1 MIICLF
7 VKFDANAQKTQRKAK
22 NIQTRIRSDI
32 IDIKQKSKK
41 IDFVGN
47 VVVERDDT
55 SLLSNKMEVF
65 YIDKVSDKSEIK
77 NNSNIKEIK
86 AFGNVKMF
94 NDEFVASSDLA
105 NFYPNKNIFILEK
118 NVIVNNG
125 TSILTGDKFIYDL
138 KTKKGDFVGQKNR
151 DNLKKDDKL
160 NGEKSG
166 DDRVTITIGDD
177 IKEQKKYFKK

>member
-1 MIICLF
+1 M
-7 VKFDANAQKTQRKAK
+7 
-22 NIQTRIRSDI
+22 
-32 IDIKQKSKK
+32 
-41 IDFVGN
+41 
-47 VVVERDDT
+47 
-55 SLLSNKMEVF
+55 
-65 YIDKVSDKSEIK
+65 
-77 NNSNIKEIK
+77 
-86 AFGNVKMF
+86 
-94 NDEFVASSDLA
+94 A

-138 KTKKGDFVGQKNR
+138 KTKKGNFVGQKNR
-151 DNLKKDDKL
+151 DNLKKDDKI